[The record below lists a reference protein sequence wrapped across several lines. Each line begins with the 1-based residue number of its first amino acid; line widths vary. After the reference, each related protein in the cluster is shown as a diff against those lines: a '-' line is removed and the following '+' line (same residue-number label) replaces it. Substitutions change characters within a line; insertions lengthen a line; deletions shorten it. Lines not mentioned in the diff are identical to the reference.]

1 MADKIHFQPVLVSD
15 ASKLS
20 TVEIKDGQYIIVTD
34 TNEVYVDM
42 NNVRKRT
49 STKAFVQSTA
59 PTNPIEGDIWL
70 VTEEE

>member
-15 ASKLS
+15 ARKLS
-20 TVEIKDGQYIIVTD
+20 TVKIKNGQYIIVTD

-42 NNVRKRT
+42 DNVRKRT

-70 VTEEE
+70 VTKEE

>member
-15 ASKLS
+15 ANKLS
-20 TVEIKDGQYIIVTD
+20 TVEIKNGQYIIVTD